1 MRDALATP
9 QSKNEGT
16 FSMFNIRSVAQNHAI
31 ISNNVEIV
39 NDNWSLDTAA
49 GIYLDKKAK
58 DYGMTR
64 HYAQYATGL
73 VTFTGTDGTTIPGG
87 TIVAAPDYGVRF
99 VTQESTII
107 SQGTATVAAT
117 CLVTGPV
124 DNVPEDSVTQ
134 IADQLQGVTSVNNEA
149 AFSGGVD
156 REDDDNFRMRIYF
169 KIRYPATSGNVYH
182 YQQWATEVSGV
193 GAVKVFPVWNG
204 GGTVKIVFVN
214 SDWGIPSSDL
224 VNSVQTVVD
233 PVQNQGVGD
242 GIAPIGHVVTVEGVT
257 GTTINVSFTLT
268 FSGSATWSAVETSV
282 KKAIQDY
289 FDSLAKTW
297 DEQENLVV
305 RVSQIETKVLNVEG
319 VIDITGT
326 KINGG
331 TQNIS
336 LASNAIPEK
345 VQEPCRK
352 PRRLFRILRG
362 RAWSPESLLYSR
374 SGLQTPNHAVRRA
387 RHSQPSRH
395 RTESEEATYRDG
407 LQQLRSRRT

>member
-1 MRDALATP
+1 MSKFDDAVEIMRDALATP

-49 GIYLDKKAK
+49 GIYLDEKAK

-124 DNVPEDSVTQ
+124 GNVPEDSVTQ

-193 GAVKVFPVWNG
+193 GAVKVFPLWDG
-204 GGTVKIVFVN
+204 PGTVKVSILDAN
-214 SDWGIPSSDL
+214 GDPANEGLIDD
-224 VNSVQTVVD
+224 VQAYID
-233 PVQNQGVGD
+233 PTPQQTGEGQAPVG
-242 GIAPIGHVVTVEGVT
+242 ALVTV
-257 GTTINVSFTLT
+257 TTATAKPVNVSATVTL
-268 FSGSATWSAVETSV
+268 GAQ
-282 KKAIQDY
+282 AILRQ
-289 FDSLAKTW
+289 SRQAL
-297 DEQENLVV
+297 
-305 RVSQIETKVLNVEG
+305 
-319 VIDITGT
+319 
-326 KINGG
+326 
-331 TQNIS
+331 
-336 LASNAIPEK
+336 
-345 VQEPCRK
+345 
-352 PRRLFRILRG
+352 PRR
-362 RAWSPESLLYSR
+362 
-374 SGLQTPNHAVRRA
+374 
-387 RHSQPSRH
+387 
-395 RTESEEATYRDG
+395 
-407 LQQLRSRRT
+407 